1 MLRSLNTRA
10 RSPSRT
16 IDAPLQ
22 LARNLSTR
30 HKARQALATLFL
42 IDAQKESAS
51 EKESVEARVLEA
63 ALPAAVAA
71 GLSIL
76 TRLRKRGRL
85 GIFDVRSGGSGRN
98 ARAEYGRRPVASPQ
112 AAIARHL
119 AANVGTKIAVIAT
132 ATARAPT
139 RTKQKKNGRS
149 AAAAAGS
156 DVSAKK
162 AMCRDRPVEKAAENL
177 SAVLAEIAIA
187 SARAPIGVAVTIL
200 GAREREIP
208 TKLKRK
214 ERNVDAAVVNAKPEK
229 RMTFCRLLPEI
240 VVIPVAPAALREIVT
255 AFAPAVAALAHQK
268 TKSVVAEDASVLSAM
283 LVNAKKKNVTAGVAA
298 AASASWRR
306 KWRRV
311 SEAPWLAAMQKPV
324 DAGEKSEKR
333 ASASAPPLS
342 GVRAPVAE
350 RGLTETDQIGTGTET
365 ETETESAVEV
375 AAGTKTQGILDTAPS
390 TLVLEG
396 VDPKILRGERDE

>member
-10 RSPSRT
+10 RSPGRI
-16 IDAPLQ
+16 IDVPLQ

-132 ATARAPT
+132 ATARA
-139 RTKQKKNGRS
+139 Q
-149 AAAAAGS
+149 
-156 DVSAKK
+156 
-162 AMCRDRPVEKAAENL
+162 AMCRNRPVEKAAENL

-229 RMTFCRLLPEI
+229 RTTFCRLLPEI

-333 ASASAPPLS
+333 ASASAPPLG

-350 RGLTETDQIGTGTET
+350 RGLTEIDQTGTGTET

-375 AAGTKTQGILDTAPS
+375 AAGTKTQGILDKAPS

>member
-1 MLRSLNTRA
+1 M
-10 RSPSRT
+10 
-16 IDAPLQ
+16 
-22 LARNLSTR
+22 
-30 HKARQALATLFL
+30 
-42 IDAQKESAS
+42 
-51 EKESVEARVLEA
+51 
-63 ALPAAVAA
+63 
-71 GLSIL
+71 
-76 TRLRKRGRL
+76 
-85 GIFDVRSGGSGRN
+85 
-98 ARAEYGRRPVASPQ
+98 
-112 AAIARHL
+112 
-119 AANVGTKIAVIAT
+119 IAT
-132 ATARAPT
+132 ATARA
-139 RTKQKKNGRS
+139 Q
-149 AAAAAGS
+149 
-156 DVSAKK
+156 
-162 AMCRDRPVEKAAENL
+162 AMCRNLPVEKAAENL

-229 RMTFCRLLPEI
+229 RTTFCRLLPEI

-350 RGLTETDQIGTGTET
+350 RGLTEIDQTGTGTET

-375 AAGTKTQGILDTAPS
+375 AAGTKTQGILDKAPS